1 MSPATGI
8 VVDGLRRALCPSI
21 DAILSSSHKAAAR
34 SRPQSRRLRSVTT
47 RNHDNLSPTSRC
59 QIRRTYSSAAP
70 INTESRD
77 DATVPTPHKPE
88 TSAALSQSSTAKLYE
103 TLRELRGQ
111 MGKGAAIRNKVQ
123 SIMQT
128 DGQRAN
134 IFLYEALLAANWDTA
149 GSVDELALI
158 LGAAQDSGIPLS
170 SNLYH
175 DALRALAIHPDYSLR
190 AAILSDMSDNDILL
204 STDGKISV
212 ALGYLRDG
220 QHEMALDYLDEM
232 IAHVGGDAESI
243 PPWVWDIFIYN
254 LGTLGFVDE
263 SFRLLQKRIKSSPSA
278 TISPVLWN
286 FVLEECSRAL
296 HYGGTEFVWNR
307 LVELDLLNP
316 SDGTTHNVLNTAA
329 RHKDSALA
337 TQAIQHLSA
346 KRIKLG
352 LQHYEPLLDCYAANG
367 DLENALRV
375 LCIMNDAGFQTDP
388 ASTRSLYTA
397 LKSSPEL
404 LATGPDILRSLH
416 DTYKDIPTSAMN
428 VLIESLPATEWA
440 AAVDIYQQIRHLCR
454 LGPNKRTFDL
464 LREKA
469 TSAEEIR
476 FVVTELYMSG
486 LRRDWSM
493 YDALVYAYTLDNR
506 LDDAFR
512 FLEKIT
518 GQEEN
523 AAEVGSSEAE
533 GGTDDDSSSS
543 SSSSKRHWL
552 RQRTLFALLEC
563 CFRHAD
569 ERAWWLIDEARGKGV
584 EVGRERVLE
593 WVELA
598 RRTEEEEKER
608 AQAPQPETL
617 EQAGEKIIDS

>member
-1 MSPATGI
+1 MSPASEI
-8 VVDGLRRALCPSI
+8 VVDGLWRALCPSI

-34 SRPQSRRLRSVTT
+34 SRPQSRRLRSVTRPWGITQPT
-47 RNHDNLSPTSRC
+47 RNHGNLSPPSRC
-59 QIRRTYSSAAP
+59 QVRRAPSSAAP

-77 DATVPTPHKPE
+77 HATVPTSHEPK
-88 TSAALSQSSTAKLYE
+88 TSAALSQRSTAKLYE

-111 MGKGAAIRNKVQ
+111 MGKGDAIRNNVQ
-123 SIMQT
+123 SIMKT

-158 LGAAQDSGIPLS
+158 LGAARDSGIPLS

-175 DALRALAIHPDYSLR
+175 DALRALVIHPDYSLR
-190 AAILSDMSDNDILL
+190 AAILSDMSDNNILL

-232 IAHVGGDAESI
+232 VAHVGGAESI

-263 SFRLLQKRIKSSPSA
+263 AFRLLQERIKSNPSS

-296 HYGGTEFVWNR
+296 HYKGTEFIWNR

-316 SDGTTHNVLNTAA
+316 SDGTTLNVLNTAA

-352 LQHYEPLLDCYAANG
+352 LQHYEPLLDCYATNG

-375 LCIMNDAGFQTDP
+375 LCIMNDAGLQTDP

-397 LKSSPEL
+397 LKNSPEL
-404 LATGPDILRSLH
+404 LATGPDILRSLN

-428 VLIESLPATEWA
+428 VLIESLPTREWA
-440 AAVDIYQQIRHLCR
+440 AAVDIYQQLRQLCR

-493 YDALVYAYTLDNR
+493 YDALVYAYTLDNK

-518 GQEEN
+518 GQVN
-523 AAEVGSSEAE
+523 AEVGSSE
-533 GGTDDDSSSS
+533 GGTTDNSSE
-543 SSSSKRHWL
+543 RRWL
-552 RQRTLFALLEC
+552 RQLTLFALLEC

-569 ERAWWLIDEARGKGV
+569 ERAWWLIDEAKGKGF
-584 EVGRERVLE
+584 EIGRERVLE

-598 RRTEEEEKER
+598 RKMEEEER
-608 AQAPQPETL
+608 AQQVQPRSETL
-617 EQAGEKIIDS
+617 EQAGEKIIA